1 MTLQNLSTWHWV
13 TADSTVVGL
22 SCNLAYRHI
31 PSRSCW
37 LRDSVV
43 SVAHIAVYVVA
54 LSLEGHE
61 FDFKEAPNSR
71 KSLQNTVGTTH
82 SVRGVVMVTQVS
94 QAHSTKDHK
103 QYSPSWNINM

>member
-22 SCNLAYRHI
+22 SCNRAQQT
-31 PSRSCW
+31 SRSCW

-61 FDFKEAPNSR
+61 FDFKEASNSR

-94 QAHSTKDHK
+94 
-103 QYSPSWNINM
+103 PSSLY